1 MGHPAHTI
9 VTLDERRDSLAEI
22 AVAEAAQTAL
32 TIYGDED
39 KQEEMDELFLHPYAA
54 AERGLADNVIEPSA
68 TRHYL
73 VEGLRLLERK
83 VVAQLPKKHGTV

>member
-1 MGHPAHTI
+1 
-9 VTLDERRDSLAEI
+9 
-22 AVAEAAQTAL
+22 
-32 TIYGDED
+32 
-39 KQEEMDELFLHPYAA
+39 MDEFFLHPYAA

-83 VVAQLPKKHGTV
+83 AVAQVPKKHGTV